1 MRLYIK
7 NLSRLL
13 GSVVLALCLFTP
25 SEASAK
31 VFKVVIDA
39 GHGGKD
45 PGAIGPRKTREKDVN
60 LAIALKLGQ
69 LISSKH
75 KDVEVIYTRK
85 TDVFVPLIDRTR
97 IANRHK
103 ADLFI
108 SIHAD
113 AVAKQNA
120 TRVYGTSTFTLGTAK
135 TKENLEVAKR
145 ENAVI
150 LMEEDYETSYQGFD
164 PNSAESYIMF
174 ETLQET
180 HQTQSIQFASLI
192 QKEFRTR
199 AKRHDRQVRQGPY
212 LVLKTASMPAV
223 LIETGFLSN
232 PNEERFLASNDGRS
246 KIATSIYYGFSNY
259 KAAFDRH
266 NHVSMNNKTTAAE
279 AQKKEPVHYRVQF
292 LSYHRVLKKG
302 DKHLK
307 GLWPVS
313 YYKEGS
319 TYRYTYGES
328 ENFRTICKTRE
339 HVKNKF
345 KDAFVIRYQN
355 GSRVK

>member
-7 NLSRLL
+7 TMSRFLGYVLL
-13 GSVVLALCLFTP
+13 MLCLFSPAETT
-25 SEASAK
+25 AK

-45 PGAIGPRKTREKDVN
+45 PGAVGPGKTKEKDVN
-60 LAIALKLGQ
+60 LAIALKLGEQ
-69 LISSKH
+69 IASKH

-85 TDVFVPLIDRTR
+85 TDVFVPLIERTR
-97 IANRHK
+97 IANKNK

-120 TRVYGTSTFTLGTAK
+120 ARVYGTSTFTLGTAK
-135 TKENLEVAKR
+135 SKENLEVAKR

-180 HQTQSIQFASLI
+180 HQTQSIQFASYI
-192 QKEFRTR
+192 QDEFRTR

-232 PNEERFLASNDGRS
+232 TNEERFLASNDGRN
-246 KIATSIYYGFSNY
+246 KIATSIYHAFKDY

-266 NHVSMNNKTTAAE
+266 NHVSMSGKATSTEVKQN
-279 AQKKEPVHYRVQF
+279 EPIHYRVQF
-292 LSYHRVLKKG
+292 LSHHRELKKG

-319 TYRYTYGES
+319 TYRYTYGQS
-328 ENFRTICKTRE
+328 ENFKAICQTRDQ
-339 HVKNKF
+339 VKNKF

-355 GSRVK
+355 GTRVK